1 MNRSNY
7 GSFKMQRRDSKMK
20 SPLLLTKK
28 EMGNRKFSKNH
39 NNAATKN
46 ADKVRLRSQGGGS
59 SASNDHYLVKE
70 FHQSEL
76 KELNNDIS

>member
-28 EMGNRKFSKNH
+28 EMGNRKFSKHH
-39 NNAATKN
+39 NNVLTN
-46 ADKVRLRSQGGGS
+46 AEKVRMRSQGGGS
-59 SASNDHYLVKE
+59 TASNDHYLVKE
-70 FHQSEL
+70 FHQSEH